1 MKILNTFKTMFFLTT
16 LVLLFGFIGMMI
28 GGKSGM
34 IIALIL
40 AGLMNFVTYWFSDK
54 IVLSMYGAKEVQYA
68 DQPKLYSMVQNLAQR
83 AGLPMPRVYI
93 IPTDTPNAFATGR
106 DPQHGAVAMTE
117 GIMARLSDDEM
128 EGVIAH
134 ELGHIKNR
142 DILIST
148 IVATIAGA
156 ISSLASMAQWAAIF
170 GGFNR
175 SDDED
180 NGGGGNIVSA
190 MIIAIVAPIAAMLI
204 QLAISRS
211 REFLA
216 DQAGAEI
223 SGKPMGLAN
232 ALIKL
237 EQTNLRL
244 PMDANQATAHLFIV
258 SPLSGKGFVNLFR
271 THPTTEERIAKL
283 KQWEEQQY
291 GLITR

>member
-1 MKILNTFKTMFFLTT
+1 MVNTFKTVFFLTI
-16 LVLLFGFIGMMI
+16 LMLLFGFIGMMI

-34 IIALIL
+34 LIAIGL
-40 AGLMNFVTYWFSDK
+40 AGVMNFITYWFSDK
-54 IVLSMYGAKEVQYA
+54 IVLKMYGAQEIQPGDNPRLYNIVQMLSS
-68 DQPKLYSMVQNLAQR
+68 K

-93 IPTDTPNAFATGR
+93 IPTDTANAFATGR
-106 DPQHGAVAMTE
+106 DPEHGAVAVTQ

-134 ELGHIKNR
+134 ELGHIRNR

-156 ISSLASMAQWAAIF
+156 ISSLASMAQWAAMF
-170 GGFNR
+170 GGFGNR
-175 SDDED
+175 SDDNED
-180 NGGGGNIVSA
+180 RGGNIVTL
-190 MIIAIVAPIAAMLI
+190 IVLAIVAPLAAMMI

-223 SGKPMGLAN
+223 SGKPSGLAS

-237 EQTNLRL
+237 EQSNLQIPLQTN
-244 PMDANQATAHLFIV
+244 NATAHMFIV
-258 SPLSGKGFVNLFR
+258 SPLSGSGFVGLFR
-271 THPTTEERIAKL
+271 THPSTEERVEKL
-283 KQWEEQQY
+283 RSYSQNQLGY
-291 GLITR
+291 NF

>member
-1 MKILNTFKTMFFLTT
+1 MKMMNTFKTIFFLTT
-16 LVLLFGFIGMMI
+16 LMILFGFIGMLI

-34 IIALIL
+34 IIALGL
-40 AGLMNFVTYWFSDK
+40 AVIMNFATYWFSDK
-54 IVLSMYGAKEVQYA
+54 IVLSMYGAQEISA
-68 DQPKLYSMVQNLAQR
+68 GESPRLYNMVQMLANK

-93 IPTDTPNAFATGR
+93 IPSDTPNAFATGR
-106 DPQHGAVAMTE
+106 NPEHGAVAVTQ
-117 GIMARLSDDEM
+117 GILARLNDDEL

-170 GGFNR
+170 GGFGGR
-175 SDDED
+175 SDDEE
-180 NGGGGNIVSA
+180 GSSSNIFVVLLL
-190 MIIAIVAPIAAMLI
+190 AIVAPIAAMLI

-223 SGKPMGLAN
+223 SGKPYGLAN

-237 EQTNLRL
+237 EQSNLQIPL
-244 PMDANQATAHLFIV
+244 QSNNATAHMFIV
-258 SPLSGKGFVNLFR
+258 SPLSGSGFVNLFR
-271 THPTTEERIAKL
+271 THPTTEERVAKL
-283 KQWEEQQY
+283 RAFSQQQLGY
-291 GLITR
+291 NF